1 VFWTFLL
8 LVGVA
13 LFVLRARD
21 GDAERPFRVP
31 LYPYVPL
38 AFIAS
43 SVYVFWSSVAYV
55 RTGAVV
61 GVAVLAAGAV
71 LLVVLRALGR
81 RR

>member
-1 VFWTFLL
+1 LFLTMSGGAL
-8 LVGVA
+8 LV
-13 LFVLRARD
+13 LRRRYP
-21 GDAERPFRVP
+21 DAERPFRVP

-38 AFIAS
+38 VFIAS

-55 RTGAVV
+55 RTGAVF

-71 LLVVLRALGR
+71 LLAVLRALSR